1 MARGKKLSDAQL
13 KKDAT
18 ARLMATVAWRA
29 GYYRANPQR
38 FCSEVLNLHL
48 KLFQKILIYMMMCSD
63 CFMFLASRGLGKTYL
78 VALYCCVRCI
88 LYPGSKIVVTSA
100 TYKQARE
107 VVLKITDDFMKKS
120 SILCSE
126 IEKTSTGQNDTYVM
140 FKNGSW
146 MRVYVATENSRGA
159 RANCLIVDE
168 SRLIPQKIIDTI
180 FVPMLS
186 SPRQPGYL
194 DKPEYKHLQ
203 EMNQQFYLSSA
214 YYQSSELYD
223 KAKAYTANFFN
234 EKLNYFICDLPYQL
248 SIYEGLLMRQGIEN
262 EMSEATFSD
271 ISFAMEREGLFWGA
285 GEDAFFSFNDL
296 DKSRILKDSFKDLQ
310 YYQTTKTKLPDKKPG
325 EIRIESVDIALLA
338 SRKHDNDASAILI
351 GSAMPTSS
359 NNYICNLNYIETE
372 EGLRT
377 EELGMKVMRY
387 YYQYDV
393 DYIALDANGIGQA
406 VLDYLMDDHYDT
418 EYGVTYRALNC
429 CNNEDLA
436 IRCRVKNAPKVIYA
450 IKANAKSN
458 NDMAL
463 ALRAGLQ
470 NGYINLL
477 SHDADI
483 EDYLSETIKGYAKLS
498 DVQKVK
504 LKLPYIQT
512 TFLIDEMINLE
523 HDISNGLVKIREK
536 SGSRKD
542 RFSSFEYLYYVVTEL
557 SKKLKPKEEVSMVD
571 YMKIFKVRRA
581 PRRVSIF
588 G

>member
-1 MARGKKLSDAQL
+1 MAAKRKLSDAQL

-18 ARLMATVAWRA
+18 ERRMRTVAWRA

-38 FCSEVLNLHL
+38 FCKDVLNLDL
-48 KLFQKILIYMMMCSD
+48 RLFQKILIYMMMASD
-63 CFMFLASRGLGKTYL
+63 CFMFLACRGIGKTYMTSM
-78 VALYCCVRCI
+78 YCCVRCI

-107 VVLKITDDFMKKS
+107 VILKITDDFMKKS

-126 IEKTSTGQNDTYVM
+126 IEKVSTGQNDTFVL

-194 DKPEYKHLQ
+194 SDPKYRHLQ

-223 KAKAYTANFFN
+223 KARAYTANFFN
-234 EKLNYFICDLPYQL
+234 DNLKYFICDLPYQL
-248 SIYEGLLMRQGIEN
+248 SIKESLLMRQGIEN

-296 DKSRILKDSFKDLQ
+296 DKARVLKDGLKDLQ
-310 YYQTTKTKLPDKKPG
+310 YYANTKTKIPDKKPG
-325 EIRIESVDIALLA
+325 EIRIESVDVALLA

-351 GSAMPTSS
+351 GSAIPGSS
-359 NNYICNLNYIETE
+359 SNYICNVDYIETA

-387 YYQYDV
+387 YYQYNV
-393 DYIALDANGIGQA
+393 DYIALDASGIGQA
-406 VLDYLMDDHYDT
+406 VLDYLMDDHYDA

-429 CNNEDLA
+429 CNNDDLA

-450 IKANAKSN
+450 VKANPRSN

-463 ALRAGLQ
+463 SLRNAFQ

-477 SHDADI
+477 AHDADI
-483 EDYLSETIKGYAKLS
+483 EDYLSENIKSYNKMS
-498 DVQKVK
+498 EIQKAK
-504 LKLPYIQT
+504 LKLPYVQT
-512 TFLIDEMINLE
+512 TFLIDEMINLD
-523 HDISNGLVKIREK
+523 HDISGGLVRIKEK

-542 RFSSFEYLYYVVTEL
+542 RFSSLEYLYYVVTEL
-557 SKKLKPKEEVSMVD
+557 SAKLKPKTEVNMVD
-571 YMKIFKVRRA
+571 YAKIFKIRA
-581 PRRVSIF
+581 PRRVTLF
-588 G
+588 A

>member
-1 MARGKKLSDAQL
+1 
-13 KKDAT
+13 
-18 ARLMATVAWRA
+18 
-29 GYYRANPQR
+29 
-38 FCSEVLNLHL
+38 
-48 KLFQKILIYMMMCSD
+48 
-63 CFMFLASRGLGKTYL
+63 
-78 VALYCCVRCI
+78 
-88 LYPGSKIVVTSA
+88 
-100 TYKQARE
+100 
-107 VVLKITDDFMKKS
+107 MKKS
-120 SILCSE
+120 SILCAE
-126 IEKTSTGQNDTYVM
+126 IEKVNTGQNDTSIM

-168 SRLIPQKIIDTI
+168 SRLISQKIIDTI

-194 DKPEYKHLQ
+194 RNPEYRHLQ

-214 YYQSSELYD
+214 YYQSSELYN
-223 KAKAYTANFFN
+223 KARAYTANFFN
-234 EKLNYFICDLPYQL
+234 ESLNYFICDLPYQL
-248 SIYEGLLMRQGIEN
+248 SIKEGLLMRQGIEN

-271 ISFAMEREGLFWGA
+271 ISFSMEREGLFWGA

-296 DKSRILKDSFKDLQ
+296 DKARIIKDSFKDLS
-310 YYQTTKTKLPDKKPG
+310 YYITSKTKIPEKKPG
-325 EIRIESVDIALLA
+325 EIRIESVDVALLA

-351 GSAMPTSS
+351 GSAMPGSS
-359 NNYICNLNYIETE
+359 NNYICNINYIETA

-406 VLDYLMDDHYDT
+406 ILDYLMDDHYDA
-418 EYGVTYRALNC
+418 EYGATYRALNC
-429 CNNEDLA
+429 CNNDDLA

-450 IKANAKSN
+450 IKASPKSN

-463 ALRAGLQ
+463 ALRNGLQ

-477 SHDADI
+477 AHDADI
-483 EDYLSETIKGYAKLS
+483 EDYLAETIKGYNKLS
-498 DVQKVK
+498 EMQKAK

-512 TFLIDEMINLE
+512 TFLIDEMINLD
-523 HDISNGLVKIREK
+523 HDISNGMVRIKEK

-557 SKKLKPKEEVSMVD
+557 SKKLKPKEEVKTAD
-571 YMKIFKVRRA
+571 YMKLFKVRA

>member
-1 MARGKKLSDAQL
+1 MARKKVSDAQL
-13 KKDAT
+13 KKNAT
-18 ARLMATVAWRA
+18 DRLMNTVAWYA

-38 FCSEVLNLHL
+38 FCKDVLNLNL

-126 IEKTSTGQNDTYVM
+126 IEKYSTGQNDTYVR

-146 MRVYVATENSRGA
+146 MRVYVASENSRGA
-159 RANCLIVDE
+159 RANCLIIDE
-168 SRLIPQKIIDTI
+168 SRLISQKIIDTI

-194 DKPEYKHLQ
+194 SKPEYAHLQ

-214 YYQSSELYD
+214 YYQSSELYE

-234 EKLNYFICDLPYQL
+234 DNLKYFICDLPYQL
-248 SIYEGLLMRQGIEN
+248 SIKEGLLMRQGIEN
-262 EMSEATFSD
+262 EMSEQTWSP
-271 ISFAMEREGLFWGA
+271 ITHSIEREGLFWGA
-285 GEDAFFSFNDL
+285 GEDAFFAFKDL
-296 DKSRILKDSFKDLQ
+296 DKSRILKESLHDLN
-310 YYQTTKTKLPDKKPG
+310 YYRSMKIKIPEKKPG

-377 EELGMKVMRY
+377 EELGLKVMRY

-436 IRCRVKNAPKVIYA
+436 IRCRSKNAPKVIYA
-450 IKANAKSN
+450 IKATSKSN
-458 NDMAL
+458 NDMAI

-477 SHDADI
+477 CHDADI
-483 EDYLSETIKGYAKLS
+483 EDYLAETIKGYGKLS
-498 DVQKVK
+498 EIQKVK

-512 TFLIDEMINLE
+512 TLLIDEMINLD
-523 HDISNGLVKIREK
+523 HDISNGLVRVKEK

-557 SKKLKPKEEVSMVD
+557 SQKIKPKEKVDIKD
-571 YMKIFKVRRA
+571 YMKVFRVKA